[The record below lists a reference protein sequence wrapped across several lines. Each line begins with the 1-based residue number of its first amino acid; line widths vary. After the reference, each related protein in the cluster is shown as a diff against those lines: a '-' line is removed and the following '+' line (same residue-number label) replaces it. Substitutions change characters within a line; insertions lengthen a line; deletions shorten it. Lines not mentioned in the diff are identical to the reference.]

1 MSNKLLE
8 AVRMP
13 ARIPE
18 PRDELHEA
26 FENYRQLKAENA
38 RLMQENL
45 QLRVE
50 SGSMVAEVRM
60 LREAL
65 DKSDDDCRRL
75 QATSSS
81 LAGGLKAIN
90 AVIADQLRTAIKNG
104 IEALNPDEKE
114 AELEVAGAEV
124 RGIIERVEPQ
134 VDSRTPLPP
143 MPTMTNGER

>member
-1 MSNKLLE
+1 MNTRLLE

-13 ARIPE
+13 ARITE

-26 FENYRQLKAENA
+26 FENYRQLKAENS

-45 QLRVE
+45 ELRVE
-50 SGSMVAEVRM
+50 NGSMVAEVRM

-104 IEALNPDEKE
+104 IEAVNPDEKE
-114 AELEVAGAEV
+114 AELEEAGAEV
-124 RGIIERVEPQ
+124 RGIIERVEPAATA
-134 VDSRTPLPP
+134 DILPRAAL
-143 MPTMTNGER
+143 TTNKL